1 MFSIKHQNQEKDFDP
16 QNKKFTENTEATKTA
31 SSCSQ
36 EADLELILDNTW
48 GHLSYDLWGKERP
61 QQYT

>member
-1 MFSIKHQNQEKDFDP
+1 MFSIKHPNQEKDFDP

-36 EADLELILDNTW
+36 EADLALILDNT
-48 GHLSYDLWGKERP
+48 
-61 QQYT
+61 